1 MYTDSWKKYTGL
13 AAVAVGGGIVFLT
26 RMRQKICREN
36 GWHVPYGPYEA
47 FLKRPF
53 DIVMGG
59 VTLVLAGPL
68 LALTA
73 WLVKIRLGTPVMFV
87 QERPGLHGCLFRIYK
102 FRTMT
107 QQQGKDGKL
116 LPDEDRLDSFGKK
129 LRSSSLDELPEL
141 INILKGDMSFV
152 GPRPL
157 LAEYLPRYTIRQR
170 HRHDVRP
177 GLTGRAQVS
186 GRNSLS
192 WDAKFEE
199 DLKYVRRITFL
210 GDMGILCRTAL
221 TVFQKD
227 GISSGTN
234 VTMESFTGT
243 DASGAAHR

>member
-1 MYTDSWKKYTGL
+1 MDVCSGFISS
-13 AAVAVGGGIVFLT
+13 G
-26 RMRQKICREN
+26 
-36 GWHVPYGPYEA
+36 
-47 FLKRPF
+47 
-53 DIVMGG
+53 
-59 VTLVLAGPL
+59 
-68 LALTA
+68 
-73 WLVKIRLGTPVMFV
+73 
-87 QERPGLHGCLFRIYK
+87 
-102 FRTMT
+102 
-107 QQQGKDGKL
+107 QGKDGKL

-129 LRSSSLDELPEL
+129 LRGASLDELPEL

-210 GDMGILCRTAL
+210 GDMGILCRTVL